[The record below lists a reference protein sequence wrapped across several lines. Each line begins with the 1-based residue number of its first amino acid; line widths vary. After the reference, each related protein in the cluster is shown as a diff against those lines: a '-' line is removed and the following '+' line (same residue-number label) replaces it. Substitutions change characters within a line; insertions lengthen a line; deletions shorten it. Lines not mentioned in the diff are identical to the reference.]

1 MKLLNINCY
10 TETYYS
16 GATYEENIIIP
27 ADTYDRLP
35 EKVREQIKELEICV
49 GELDGKYSEIY
60 AKVGEYGIEYFE
72 ENDQDNIC
80 DEVTN
85 DGDYM
90 YEELKEL
97 FRENNLDLDC
107 EIKKAKEYIDLLD
120 GYISYTCR
128 IRKSKLNDLK
138 KFISKLED

>member
-1 MKLLNINCY
+1 MRLLNINCFA
-10 TETYYS
+10 EGYYS

-27 ADTYDRLP
+27 ADTYDRLS
-35 EKVREQIKELEICV
+35 EEARKQIKDMEIYV
-49 GELDGKYSEIY
+49 GELDGKHSEAY
-60 AKVGEYGIEYFE
+60 AKIGEDGMQYFE
-72 ENDQDNIC
+72 EDNQDNIC

-107 EIKKAKEYIDLLD
+107 EIKKAKVYIDSLD
-120 GYISYTCR
+120 GYVTYSCR
-128 IRKSKLNDLK
+128 VRKSKLNDLK
-138 KFISKLED
+138 KYISKLKE